1 MEATRKKVE
10 MAKGV
15 NNYRE
20 QLRSIGAQLAAVKLQ
35 IADIVTVMRADAVF
49 TTSDEAEVN
58 PLTALV
64 SDPAF
69 DSFVTVLKGV

>member
-1 MEATRKKVE
+1 MEATRKKVK
-10 MAKGV
+10 MAEGI

-20 QLRSIGAQLAAVKLQ
+20 QLRSIGAQLASVKLQ

-49 TTSDEAEVN
+49 TTSDEAEVK

-64 SDPAF
+64 SDPSF

>member
-1 MEATRKKVE
+1 MEATRKKVK
-10 MAKGV
+10 MAEGI

-20 QLRSIGAQLAAVKLQ
+20 QLRSIGAQLASVKLQ

-49 TTSDEAEVN
+49 TPSDEAEVN

-69 DSFVTVLKGV
+69 DAFVATLKKV

>member
-1 MEATRKKVE
+1 MESIRKKVK
-10 MAKGV
+10 MAEGV

-20 QLRSIGAQLAAVKLQ
+20 QLRSIGAQLASVKLQ

-58 PLTALV
+58 PLITVV